1 MRALSDDLLAI
12 QSHPDALA
20 TVTVRCKRRST
31 FAGDPLL
38 WRPLFK
44 HTAANIPYGDVNVT
58 AAACSCAAAGH
69 DPARPALGGRQEG
82 RRAAVHGHQ
91 LGGHRHEL
99 AQRRDRGADGG
110 AGAGGDA

>member
-1 MRALSDDLLAI
+1 MRALTADLLAI

-58 AAACSCAAAGH
+58 AAACSCAQSGTILRVLRSTAARKVGVQRFTVTSWAGTGSSW
-69 DPARPALGGRQEG
+69 PSAASAALT
-82 RRAAVHGHQ
+82 AAPQ
-91 LGGHRHEL
+91 
-99 AQRRDRGADGG
+99 
-110 AGAGGDA
+110 